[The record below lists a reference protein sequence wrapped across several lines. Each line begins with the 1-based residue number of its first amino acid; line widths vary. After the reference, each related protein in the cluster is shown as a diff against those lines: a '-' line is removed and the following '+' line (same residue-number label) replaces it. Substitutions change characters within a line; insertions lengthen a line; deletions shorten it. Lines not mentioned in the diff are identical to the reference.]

1 MRLRKGI
8 EIGETDID
16 LKKDLNNDE
25 SSNEKGNVIVL
36 FLIANKHIINLC
48 SRTR

>member
-36 FLIANKHIINLC
+36 VFDCKQ
-48 SRTR
+48 TRY